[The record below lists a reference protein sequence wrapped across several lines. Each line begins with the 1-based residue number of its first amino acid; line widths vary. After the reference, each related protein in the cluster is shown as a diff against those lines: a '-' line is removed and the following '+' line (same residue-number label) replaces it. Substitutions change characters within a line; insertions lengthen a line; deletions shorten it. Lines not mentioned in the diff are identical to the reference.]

1 MFHKSCDANLP
12 VMVAFLEPG
21 KYLHKY
27 ACEHISRIFLKIKYV
42 TNAKD
47 NLYTKIIIVDGR
59 DFSKFLYYECE
70 NPYGTRESLAI
81 ALTACREDSECS
93 MIGSSSC
100 DDSSP
105 YYLCGK
111 NTILNNIKNDAACTY
126 RKRSN
131 LRDS

>member
-1 MFHKSCDANLP
+1 MATL
-12 VMVAFLEPG
+12 LEPG
-21 KYLHKY
+21 KYLHEY
-27 ACEHISRIFLKIKYV
+27 ACEYICRYKFIIKYV
-42 TNAKD
+42 TKAKD
-47 NLYTKIIIVDGR
+47 NLYSKIVIVDGR

-70 NPYGTRESLAI
+70 NPYGTKESLAM

-100 DDSSP
+100 DDNSP

-111 NTILNNIKNDAACTY
+111 NTILNNIRNDAACTY

-131 LRDS
+131 LSDS